1 MASEH
6 TLPTPVAASRASTRR
21 RPSDAP
27 FRWGMTLPTIV
38 ALLAVVAF
46 PLAFALYVSLHDYD
60 LTKGGIGDFTGPANY
75 VAILGADLYQTA
87 ARNTVV
93 YSVSVV
99 LLELLVALGLSLL
112 LNQPGLRFR
121 AVYLAIL
128 LIPLLVSPVAVGL
141 FWRLLLH
148 PDLGALNWMF
158 GLVGLPKQEWLS
170 GQSTAMPTVIGVD
183 VWHETSLMIVIILAG
198 LTALPRDPIEA
209 AMVDGASRWQI
220 LRTVTLPLLA
230 PVMLVAALIRMI
242 SAFKT
247 YDLIYILTR
256 GGPGTATETIS
267 YTIWKQAFTSL
278 EMGKAAAASFLLLVA
293 ILILTIIL
301 IRVMPHDEV

>member
-6 TLPTPVAASRASTRR
+6 TLPGSATTSQAAARR

-27 FRWGMTLPTIV
+27 FRWGMSLPTIV
-38 ALLAVVAF
+38 ALLAVIAF
-46 PLAFALYVSLHDYD
+46 PLAFALWVSLHNYD
-60 LTKGGIGDFTGPANY
+60 LTKGGIGAFTGFVNY
-75 VAILGADLYQTA
+75 ADILGNDLYQTA

-93 YSVSVV
+93 YSASVV
-99 LLELLVALGLSLL
+99 ILELLVALGLSLL

-121 AVYLAIL
+121 AVYLGIL

-141 FWRLLLH
+141 IWRLLLH

-158 GLVGLPKQEWLS
+158 GLVGLPKQAWLG
-170 GQSTAMPTVIGVD
+170 GQASAMPTVIGVD

-209 AMVDGASRWQI
+209 AMVDGASRWQV

-278 EMGKAAAASFLLLVA
+278 EMGKAAAASFLLLIV
-293 ILILTIIL
+293 IMCLTIVL
-301 IRVMPHDEV
+301 IRVMPHDEA

>member
-1 MASEH
+1 MAREH
-6 TLPTPVAASRASTRR
+6 TLPTTVAAPGAATRR
-21 RPSDAP
+21 RSSSGP

-46 PLAFALYVSLHDYD
+46 PLFFALFVSVHNYD
-60 LTKGGIGDFTGPANY
+60 LTKGGIGAFTGFVNY
-75 VAILGADLYQTA
+75 AAILGNDLYQTA

-99 LLELLVALGLSLL
+99 VLELLVALGLSLL

-121 AVYLAIL
+121 GVYLAIL

-141 FWRLLLH
+141 IWRLLLH
-148 PDLGALNWMF
+148 PDLGALNWML
-158 GLVGLPKQEWLS
+158 GLLGLPKQEWLG
-170 GQSTAMPTVIGVD
+170 GQASAMPTVIGVD

-230 PVMLVAALIRMI
+230 PVLVVAALIRMI
-242 SAFKT
+242 AAFKT

-301 IRVMPHDEV
+301 IRVMPQDEA